1 MFDYPKA
8 DLLGLCDYLLL
19 FDFTLYST
27 SNDIEVEWS
36 TLKQIIYHGMDL
48 FIPKVRLR
56 SHQRPKW
63 ITSSL
68 QHDINCLRTIRKR
81 SESHPTPLNFTKL
94 QSSESLLEEK
104 LKAAKSSYE
113 NSVALDLASSK
124 SHKIYNYIRSLS
136 SKSSLPPSMHFDS
149 FSAKNDYDKAQLFN
163 KYFHSIFTQSSFT
176 LPPISK
182 LPSVVSLI
190 SDIFIPES
198 DVFSELSLLDTSKT
212 MGINNIGPKIL

>member
-1 MFDYPKA
+1 MTCNEPIYVFDYPKA

-19 FDFTLYST
+19 FDFALYLT
-27 SNDIEVEWS
+27 SDIEVEWS

-56 SHQRPKW
+56 SHQPPKW

-68 QHDINCLRTIRKR
+68 QHDINNCLRTIRKR
-81 SESHPTPLNFTKL
+81 SESHPTPLNLTKL

-113 NSVALDLASSK
+113 NSVAVGLASSK

-136 SKSSLPPSMHFDS
+136 SKSL
-149 FSAKNDYDKAQLFN
+149 K
-163 KYFHSIFTQSSFT
+163 
-176 LPPISK
+176 
-182 LPSVVSLI
+182 
-190 SDIFIPES
+190 ES
-198 DVFSELSLLDTSKT
+198 QNL
-212 MGINNIGPKIL
+212 